1 MKTQFRE
8 SKFVSL
14 FLAEMEALNVATAKS
29 KNISLRGN
37 EQPHKKQIS
46 RFETKSSLILKQHGS
61 LSFKLK
67 RVHICSWAQ
76 PRRSSSFFFKK
87 LYKARFFWFFSE
99 RKSKINFAKLLTK
112 KSKNLIKKNFGIF
125 GFELYFLLVKFG
137 ECAHNFKWK

>member
-29 KNISLRGN
+29 KNISIRGN

-46 RFETKSSLILKQHGS
+46 RFEMKSSLILKQHGS

-87 LYKARFFWFFSE
+87 LYKARFFVIFFWAQV
-99 RKSKINFAKLLTK
+99 KNKLCKTFNKKI
-112 KSKNLIKKNFGIF
+112 
-125 GFELYFLLVKFG
+125 
-137 ECAHNFKWK
+137 